1 MELSSVSG
9 SVAALNVQHSN
20 NSAPANRQLQEAQ
33 TVGSISA
40 NQIPQQNKVDSTVNS
55 KSAAQDKKAAVVSNE
70 SSKKKVREMSH
81 VVQSYNL
88 QGKVRVKFMDNNN
101 NVIYQIPSEMVAKTE
116 DLMLTPN
123 TSADLKG

>member
-1 MELSSVSG
+1 
-9 SVAALNVQHSN
+9 
-20 NSAPANRQLQEAQ
+20 
-33 TVGSISA
+33 
-40 NQIPQQNKVDSTVNS
+40 
-55 KSAAQDKKAAVVSNE
+55 
-70 SSKKKVREMSH
+70 MSH